1 MSKKIKLLIIGKY
14 SFIGS
19 NLYNFLKTKILL
31 KRISYESFTKLS
43 KKYLNSFT
51 YICNCSITKDY
62 RDCKYK
68 KKNDLDFQIV
78 EKIKNLNCNFIFL
91 STRKV
96 YLPKANLLETS
107 TIKPRDNYAL
117 NKYISEKKIKK
128 IIKNKYLIL
137 RISNLIGKKL
147 NTKIN
152 RKISNT
158 FIDNYFKFKYQI
170 NGNIYYEN
178 NFKDFLSIIQFKDIF
193 YKILKL
199 NLIGTYNVSLG
210 KKVYISEV
218 LKALNKN
225 LTPTKF
231 KISNIKSKDDFYL
244 NNNKL
249 LKKIKLKVTKKDL
262 LNYCHK
268 I

>member
-1 MSKKIKLLIIGKY
+1 M
-14 SFIGS
+14 
-19 NLYNFLKTKILL
+19 
-31 KRISYESFTKLS
+31 
-43 KKYLNSFT
+43 
-51 YICNCSITKDY
+51 
-62 RDCKYK
+62 
-68 KKNDLDFQIV
+68 
-78 EKIKNLNCNFIFL
+78 
-91 STRKV
+91 
-96 YLPKANLLETS
+96 
-107 TIKPRDNYAL
+107 DNYAL

-158 FIDNYFKFKYQI
+158 FIDNYFKFKYQVD
-170 NGNIYYEN
+170 GNIYYEN
-178 NFKDFLSIIQFKDIF
+178 NFKDFLSVIQFKDIF
-193 YKILKL
+193 HKILKL

-210 KKVYISEV
+210 KKVYISEI

-249 LKKIKLKVTKKDL
+249 LKKIKLKVAKKDL

>member
-1 MSKKIKLLIIGKY
+1 MIVKI
-14 SFIGS
+14 
-19 NLYNFLKTKILL
+19 
-31 KRISYESFTKLS
+31 
-43 KKYLNSFT
+43 
-51 YICNCSITKDY
+51 
-62 RDCKYK
+62 

-117 NKYISEKKIKK
+117 NKYISEEKIKK

-158 FIDNYFKFKYQI
+158 FIDNYFKFKHQI
-170 NGNIYYEN
+170 NENIYYEN

-249 LKKIKLKVTKKDL
+249 LKKIKLKITKKDL